1 MKSLCPPTGQAGQ
14 EPNSFV
20 SLCIVFAM
28 YHVLSCHTITKLIMF
43 ISKSSHIGMQMMI
56 LVKKARQRI
65 DSIEIKGMSSQFDFG
80 FSGFGLLKN

>member
-1 MKSLCPPTGQAGQ
+1 
-14 EPNSFV
+14 
-20 SLCIVFAM
+20 
-28 YHVLSCHTITKLIMF
+28 MF